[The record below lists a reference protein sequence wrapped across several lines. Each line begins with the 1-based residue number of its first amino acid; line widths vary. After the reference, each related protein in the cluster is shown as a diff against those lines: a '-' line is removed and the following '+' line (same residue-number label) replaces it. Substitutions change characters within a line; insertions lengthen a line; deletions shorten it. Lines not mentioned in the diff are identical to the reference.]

1 MKIALGADH
10 GGFELKETIK
20 TALEADGHTIVD
32 LGTHSTDSVDYPYY
46 GAAVGRAV
54 ADGTVDRGIAV
65 CGTGIGISIAANKIK
80 GVRAALCTSLYM
92 AELTRRHNDSNVLCL
107 GGRVTDLELGV
118 QIAKLWIETEFEG
131 GRHQKRIDMIH
142 ELEK

>member
-20 TALEADGHTIVD
+20 KALEADGHTIVD